1 MSDFYQQRFERAVS
15 ELTIRGIN
23 PSLIIPEWEGEKLF
37 WHVWHTPML
46 TYAKTYFGYQN
57 RVAEIVKAKPPH
69 QWLERI
75 TLMQP
80 VKGSD
85 ANVLYDYEELKIL
98 HDKQCLNCEWDE
110 ELELLPQFDKCF
122 GESRNTFAY
131 QTYKLKREFK
141 SFISAVINALKKTDE
156 N

>member
-80 VKGSD
+80 VKD
-85 ANVLYDYEELKIL
+85 DVNVFDYEELKTA
-98 HDKQCLNCEWDE
+98 HNEQCPNCEWDE
-110 ELELLPQFDKCF
+110 ELELLPQFDARF
-122 GESRNTFAY
+122 GESRNTLAY
-131 QTYKLKREFK
+131 QTYKLEREFK
-141 SFISAVINALKKTDE
+141 SFISAAINALKKTDE